1 MNDVY
6 GWTIEEKGEP
16 RIGAKFTITIPMINP
31 NGKMNFQI
39 MQKN

>member
-1 MNDVY
+1 MNDSN
-6 GWTIEEKGEP
+6 GWTIEENGEP
-16 RIGAKFTITIPMINP
+16 GIGAKFIITIPMINP